1 MKQGRKST
9 EIEYEQKLVRAYE
22 LMVYHKKSYVEFR
35 DIISKEFEITTRAAE
50 NIWFDCKNRLK
61 EKFNQEREEIVNE
74 QLLRYFDLLQRARD
88 EKNKRIEVEVLRD
101 LTKLY
106 GIDAPQKIDVL
117 SGGEKLSI
125 NIVLDNQ

>member
-1 MKQGRKST
+1 MKAGRKST
-9 EIEYEQKLVRAYE
+9 EIEYEQKLIRAYE
-22 LMVYHKKSYVEFR
+22 LMVYYKKSYVEFR

-106 GIDAPQKIDVL
+106 GIDAPQKIDVTT
-117 SGGEKLSI
+117 GGEKLSI